1 MDERNRIEYDDLR
14 SEIRD
19 LKMKCWRLEVE
30 LKETK
35 CALDSLDPKTMTL
48 KP

>member
-1 MDERNRIEYDDLR
+1 MIIVREVAEAKA
-14 SEIRD
+14 EIRD